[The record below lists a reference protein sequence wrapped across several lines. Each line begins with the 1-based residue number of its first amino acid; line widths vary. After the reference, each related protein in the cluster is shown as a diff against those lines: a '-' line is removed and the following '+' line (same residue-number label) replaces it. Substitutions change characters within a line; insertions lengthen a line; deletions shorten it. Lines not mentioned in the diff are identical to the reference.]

1 MNFNLGQRAIVTGE
15 IRRVSDG
22 ALVDPVTL
30 RVKVRNPRLE
40 ITTYVYGV
48 DAEITRPSTGEYEIS
63 ILLDK
68 PGEWL
73 IRFEGNDSNETS
85 EQTTLGVDGSAF
97 YDSAGLEL
105 VDS

>member
-15 IRRVSDG
+15 IRRVSDRT
-22 ALVDPVTL
+22 LVDPTTM

-48 DAEITRPSTGEYEIS
+48 DAEITKLGTGEYEVS

-73 IRFEGNDSNETS
+73 VRFEGNDSNETS
-85 EQTTLGVDGSAF
+85 EQTTLFADGSDF
-97 YDSAGLEL
+97 YNSAGVEL